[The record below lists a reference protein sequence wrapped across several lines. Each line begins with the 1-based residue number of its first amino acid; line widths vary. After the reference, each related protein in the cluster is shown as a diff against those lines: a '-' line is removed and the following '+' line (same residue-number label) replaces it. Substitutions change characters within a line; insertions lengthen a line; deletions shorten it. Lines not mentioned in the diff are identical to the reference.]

1 MALVEVNRPSG
12 AFDFARGLAT
22 PVAPAAPYDALA
34 QLSRLR
40 DEAGQDLRL
49 TRFLASA
56 PRACMVLLVTGT
68 LMALSSAKGLGH
80 EFTWGMMLLAG
91 IVAITVSHIRN
102 FAVVRPIQSLPAAAA
117 HLRGLLLYTGL
128 AWGSGAL
135 LVLPAQP
142 APVLTFVFAVV
153 PAALLGLILKDQK
166 AAAAFAAPAAV
177 VTVMAALLAGWPQ
190 ALWIS
195 AAISAALPGIIAIP
209 ALQQNSPHRA
219 FGNPVLR

>member
-1 MALVEVNRPSG
+1 MALVEVNTPSG
-12 AFDFARGLAT
+12 AFDFAQGLAT
-22 PVAPAAPYDALA
+22 PAAPYDALA

-56 PRACMVLLVTGT
+56 PRACMLLLAAGT
-68 LMALSSAKGLGH
+68 LTALSSAKGLGY
-80 EFTWGMMLLAG
+80 EFLWAMLLLAG
-91 IVAITVSHIRN
+91 IVAITFNHIRN
-102 FAVVRPIQSLPAAAA
+102 FAVARPMQSLPAAAS

-128 AWGSGAL
+128 AWGSGAF

-142 APVLTFVFAVV
+142 APILTFVFAVV
-153 PAALLGLILKDQK
+153 PAALLGIILKDQK
-166 AAAAFAAPAAV
+166 AAAAFAAPVAV
-177 VTVMAALLAGWPQ
+177 ATVMAALLAGWPQ

-195 AAISAALPGIIAIP
+195 AAILAALPGIIAIP

-219 FGNPVLR
+219 FASLVLR